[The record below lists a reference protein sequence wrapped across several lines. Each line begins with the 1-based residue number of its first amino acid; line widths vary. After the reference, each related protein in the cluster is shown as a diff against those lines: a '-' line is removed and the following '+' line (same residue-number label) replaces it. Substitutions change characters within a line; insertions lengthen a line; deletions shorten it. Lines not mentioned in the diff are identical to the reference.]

1 MMEEI
6 EIVNGYE
13 FKAFD
18 VNELPGIKEALA
30 DAMRETGVRGTII
43 LAAEGF
49 NASLCGTRDEVAS
62 FIPIAETI
70 LSTTFAL
77 KVSYAD
83 SRPLRKIDVK
93 IKPEI
98 VTLKQPVD
106 IALGMG
112 THVSPAEWN
121 ELIRDPE
128 TLVLDTRNSY
138 EFETGTFTGAVNPEI
153 EKFSELPDYVAEK
166 LSPENHKRV
175 AMFCTGGIRC
185 EKFAPFML
193 AKGFQEVYQ
202 LKGGIL
208 KYIEDIPKEDSL
220 WEGECFVFDERTTLD
235 NDLRKGVSW
244 DRSKRHSTPGG
255 GEPK

>member
-1 MMEEI
+1 MEEI

-13 FKAFD
+13 FKAFSEG
-18 VNELPGIKEALA
+18 ELPAIKEALA
-30 DAMRETGVRGTII
+30 DAFRETGVRGTII
-43 LAAEGF
+43 LATEGF
-49 NASLCGTRDEVAS
+49 NASLCGTRDEVAA
-62 FIPIAETI
+62 FIPLAEKI
-70 LSTTFAL
+70 LATTLSL
-77 KVSYAD
+77 KYSYAD

-106 IALGMG
+106 ISLGEG

-121 ELIRDPE
+121 ELISDPE

-138 EFETGTFTGAVNPEI
+138 EFETGTFAGAVNPEI
-153 EKFSELPDYVAEK
+153 EKFSELPDYVADR
-166 LSPENHKRV
+166 LSPEKHKRV

-193 AKGFQEVYQ
+193 AKGFREVYQ

-208 KYIEDIPKEDSL
+208 KYLEEVPQEESL
-220 WEGECFVFDERTTLD
+220 WDGGCFVFDERTTLD
-235 NDLRKGVSW
+235 NDLRKGTTW
-244 DRSKRHSTPGG
+244 DRSKRHA
-255 GEPK
+255 EPHDDAK

>member
-13 FKAFD
+13 FKTFTES
-18 VNELPGIKEALA
+18 ELPAIKEALA
-30 DAMRETGVRGTII
+30 EGMRETGVRGTVI
-43 LAAEGF
+43 LATEGF
-49 NASLCGTRDEVAS
+49 NASLCGLRDEVAA
-62 FIPIAETI
+62 FIPIAERALATT
-70 LSTTFAL
+70 LSL

-98 VTLKQPVD
+98 VTLKQPVE
-106 IALGMG
+106 IALGEG
-112 THVSPAEWN
+112 THVSPAAWN

-138 EFETGTFTGAVNPEI
+138 EFETGTFSGAVNPEI
-153 EKFSELPDYVAEK
+153 EKFSELPEYVAEK
-166 LSPENHKRV
+166 LSPENHKRI

-185 EKFAPFML
+185 EKFAPYML
-193 AKGFQEVYQ
+193 ARGFQEVYQ
-202 LKGGIL
+202 LNGGIL
-208 KYIEDIPKEDSL
+208 KYLEEVPNEESL

-235 NDLRKGVSW
+235 KTLRKGISW
-244 DRSKRHSTPGG
+244 DRSKRHSSPDG

>member
-6 EIVNGYE
+6 EIINGYE
-13 FKAFD
+13 FKAFGE
-18 VNELPGIKEALA
+18 NELPAMKAALA

-49 NASLCGTRDEVAS
+49 NASLCGTREEIAV
-62 FIPIAETI
+62 FIPTAERI
-70 LSTTFAL
+70 LDTTLSL
-77 KVSYAD
+77 KFSYAD

-106 IALGMG
+106 ISLGEG
-112 THVSPAEWN
+112 THVSPSEWN

-138 EFETGTFTGAVNPEI
+138 EFETGTFVGAVNPEI
-153 EKFSELPDYVAEK
+153 EKFSELPEYVAER

-193 AKGFQEVYQ
+193 ARGFQEVYQ

-208 KYIEDIPKEDSL
+208 KYIEEVPKDESL

-235 NDLRKGVSW
+235 DDLRKGTSW
-244 DRSKRHSTPGG
+244 DRSKRHSDAPG
-255 GEPK
+255 ETK

>member
-13 FKAFD
+13 FRTFLA
-18 VNELPGIKEALA
+18 NELPVIKETLA
-30 DAMRETGVRGTII
+30 GAMRETGVRGTVI
-43 LAAEGF
+43 LATEGF
-49 NASLCGTRDEVAS
+49 NASLCGTPAEIAA
-62 FIPIAETI
+62 FIPLAEAA
-70 LSTTFAL
+70 LATTLAL

-106 IALGMG
+106 IALGEG
-112 THVSPAEWN
+112 THISPAEWN

-128 TLVLDTRNSY
+128 TLVLDTRNAY
-138 EFETGTFTGAVNPEI
+138 EFETGTFAGAVNPEI
-153 EKFSELPDYVAEK
+153 EKFSELPEYVAEK
-166 LSPENHKRV
+166 LSPENHKRI

-193 AKGFQEVYQ
+193 ARGFQEVYQ

-208 KYIEDIPKEDSL
+208 KYLEEVPREESL

-244 DRSKRHSTPGG
+244 DRSKRHSLPDRA
-255 GEPK
+255 ELK

>member
-13 FKAFD
+13 FKTFLES
-18 VNELPGIKEALA
+18 ELPAIKESLA
-30 DAMRETGVRGTII
+30 EAMRDTGVRGTVI
-43 LAAEGF
+43 LAKEGF
-49 NASLCGTRDEVAS
+49 NASLCGTRDEIAA
-62 FIPIAETI
+62 FIPRAEAI
-70 LSTTFAL
+70 LGTTLAL

-106 IALGMG
+106 IGLGEG
-112 THVSPAEWN
+112 THISPAEWN

-138 EFETGTFTGAVNPEI
+138 EFETGTFAGAVNPEI
-153 EKFSELPDYVAEK
+153 EKFSDLPQYVAEN
-166 LSPENHKRV
+166 LSPENHKRI

-193 AKGFQEVYQ
+193 ARGFQEVYQ

-208 KYIEDIPKEDSL
+208 KYLEEVPSGESL
-220 WEGECFVFDERTTLD
+220 WEGECFVFDERTTHD

-244 DRSKRHSTPGG
+244 DRSKRHSSPD

>member
-13 FKAFD
+13 FKTFD
-18 VNELPGIKEALA
+18 EKGLPAIKDALA
-30 DAMRETGVRGTII
+30 DALRNTGVRGTII
-43 LAAEGF
+43 LATEGF
-49 NASLCGTRDEVAS
+49 NASLCGTRSEVAA
-62 FIPIAETI
+62 FIPLAEEI
-70 LSTTFAL
+70 LATKLSL
-77 KVSYAD
+77 KYSYAD

-106 IALGMG
+106 ITLGEG

-138 EFETGTFTGAVNPEI
+138 EFETGTFAGAVNPEI
-153 EKFSELPDYVAEK
+153 EKFSELPDYVAER

-193 AKGFQEVYQ
+193 ARGFQEVYQ

-208 KYIEDIPKEDSL
+208 KYIEEVPQEESL
-220 WEGECFVFDERTTLD
+220 WQGECFVFDERTTLD
-235 NDLRKGVSW
+235 NDLRKGTSW
-244 DRSKRHSTPGG
+244 DRSKRHPDAPGDV
-255 GEPK
+255 K